1 MFDWISKP
9 FIEWNF
15 IDNFIA
21 CVSIGIIGL
30 VLIYCGI
37 WLCILKDKIK
47 EKIEDIKEKNKK
59 GSDK

>member
-15 IDNFIA
+15 IDGIIA
-21 CVSIGIIGL
+21 YVSIGIIGL

-37 WLCILKDKIK
+37 WLCILKDNIK
-47 EKIEDIKEKNKK
+47 EKLERKRK
-59 GSDK
+59 